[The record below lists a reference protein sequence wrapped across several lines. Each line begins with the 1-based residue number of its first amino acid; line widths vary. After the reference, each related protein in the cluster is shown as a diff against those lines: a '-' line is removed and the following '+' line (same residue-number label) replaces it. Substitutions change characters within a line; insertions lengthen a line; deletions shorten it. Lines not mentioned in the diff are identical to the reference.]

1 MLRLIK
7 LLYLQV
13 EFVLVT
19 ERKSANTNLVLEGY
33 LVRKVKSGYP
43 KLPSNKKP
51 RKDWITL
58 YNAPLTQLNSHHQHN
73 EVVIEILNEKSDA

>member
-13 EFVLVT
+13 EFVLV
-19 ERKSANTNLVLEGY
+19 LVLKGY
-33 LVRKVKSGYP
+33 LIRKVKSGYP

-51 RKDWITL
+51 RKDWITP
-58 YNAPLTQLNSHHQHN
+58 YNAPLTQLNSHHRHN
-73 EVVIEILNEKSDA
+73 KVVIEILNEKSDA